1 MRRAPAP
8 PDDHDDADDDDAGSA
23 PAGSA
28 SGGPPPLLTA
38 PVRIDKWL
46 WAARCFKT
54 RSQATAA
61 CTGGHVSLNGAV
73 ARPAAKVK
81 VGDRVEGRTPGGLR
95 VLAVL
100 GLADRRGPAAFA
112 RTLFADHS
120 PPPPPRVGPAFAR
133 DRGAG
138 RPTKADRRAL
148 DRLRGDDGF
157 DDGDGGS
164 PSDGGWW
171 WDD

>member
-8 PDDHDDADDDDAGSA
+8 PDDDEADDADDGPPRGGAG
-23 PAGSA
+23 GH
-28 SGGPPPLLTA
+28 PPLLSA

-61 CTGGHVSLNGAV
+61 CTGGHISLNGGL

-95 VLAVL
+95 VLQVL
-100 GLADRRGPAAFA
+100 ALADRRGPAAFA
-112 RTLFADHS
+112 RGLFLDQS

-157 DDGDGGS
+157 DGADAGGDPGEGA
-164 PSDGGWW
+164 WW